1 MDGIPAREFYI
12 LRKRIIFVIWYF
24 FEAGAP
30 NVPLFGTIGAKTAE
44 NDANVPLFGTIG
56 AKSAENDA
64 NVPLSGTIGAKKA
77 ENDANVPLF
86 GTIGALRG
94 DINIFWGK
102 NIFRVVKSK

>member
-30 NVPLFGTIGAKTAE
+30 NVPLFGTIGAK
-44 NDANVPLFGTIG
+44 
-56 AKSAENDA
+56 
-64 NVPLSGTIGAKKA
+64 KA

-94 DINIFWGK
+94 DINLFWGK

>member
-30 NVPLFGTIGAKTAE
+30 NVPRFGTIGAKTAE
-44 NDANVPLFGTIG
+44 NEPNVPVF
-56 AKSAENDA
+56 
-64 NVPLSGTIGAKKA
+64 GTIGAKKA

>member
-30 NVPLFGTIGAKTAE
+30 NVPLSGTIGAKTAENEPNVPVFGTIGAKTAE

-56 AKSAENDA
+56 A
-64 NVPLSGTIGAKKA
+64 
-77 ENDANVPLF
+77 
-86 GTIGALRG
+86 LRG
-94 DINIFWGK
+94 DINLFWGK